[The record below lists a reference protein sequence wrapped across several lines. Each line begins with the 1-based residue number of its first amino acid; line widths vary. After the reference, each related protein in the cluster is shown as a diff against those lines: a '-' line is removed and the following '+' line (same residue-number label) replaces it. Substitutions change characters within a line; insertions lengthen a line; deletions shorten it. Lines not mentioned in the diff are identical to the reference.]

1 LVGIVGRSAGQ
12 QLAHFFLL
20 EIEDSHSATVD
31 LTQRELASALGIGRQ
46 TVSRELAKLEQL
58 GLFERGRGLVRI
70 LDPNGLQALLPP

>member
-1 LVGIVGRSAGQ
+1 
-12 QLAHFFLL
+12 
-20 EIEDSHSATVD
+20 